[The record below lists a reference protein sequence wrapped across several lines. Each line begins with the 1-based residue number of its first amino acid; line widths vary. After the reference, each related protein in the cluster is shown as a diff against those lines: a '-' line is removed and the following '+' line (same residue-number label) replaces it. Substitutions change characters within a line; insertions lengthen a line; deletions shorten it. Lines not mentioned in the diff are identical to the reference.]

1 MEKLENK
8 WKSKQCFQFKKQGLM
23 QLQIDDYSFLCSAPA
38 LPLPQWELQLA
49 NCLNFWPGKFG
60 TTLAELSWR
69 EPLWIFWS
77 PLFHT
82 GLKWS
87 PNWLSFFCPPCLLS
101 QVPGALEQV
110 TGYHNLLNVHS
121 SFIPGKSSKGPWKK
135 LIFSQLLKL
144 QSFSEE
150 NLNWSNLRSRS
161 NAPHASIFQSRQLNI
176 ILIDIDRY

>member
-1 MEKLENK
+1 MKKIRNFTNLFKNFQIRWKCRKKTWKNNKINFSLGWKVEKLENK
-8 WKSKQCFQFKKQGLM
+8 WKSRQCFQFKKQGLM
-23 QLQIDDYSFLCSAPA
+23 QLQVDDYSFLCSAPA

-87 PNWLSFFCPPCLLS
+87 PNWLSFFCPPSLLS
-101 QVPGALEQV
+101 QVPGACLRRLE
-110 TGYHNLLNVHS
+110 
-121 SFIPGKSSKGPWKK
+121 
-135 LIFSQLLKL
+135 
-144 QSFSEE
+144 
-150 NLNWSNLRSRS
+150 
-161 NAPHASIFQSRQLNI
+161 
-176 ILIDIDRY
+176 